1 MRAGLRSEGR
11 RLNVCCQTSYSSPHL
26 SFFKNVNHFF
36 IKVKY
41 VRACVLHRLLT
52 LLVTARHAGEDNFK
66 VPFNI
71 SSVLSLPESAFR
83 CLLPTDVSYLS
94 HT

>member
-1 MRAGLRSEGR
+1 M
-11 RLNVCCQTSYSSPHL
+11 
-26 SFFKNVNHFF
+26 NVNHFL

-41 VRACVLHRLLT
+41 VRACVLLRLLT
-52 LLVTARHAGEDNFK
+52 LLATAQNAGEGTFK
-66 VPFNI
+66 APLNI
-71 SSVLSLPESAFR
+71 SSVLSLPESGFR